1 MCCKDTGADFMF
13 AWPIAKI
20 CIVGAETAA
29 SIIFAREI
37 KESEDPKAM
46 KAKRIAEYRELF
58 ENPYRAAERGFID
71 DVIMPSETRKH
82 INRALDILE
91 DKTVVRPWRKYSNIN
106 L

>member
-13 AWPIAKI
+13 AWPGARV

-37 KESEDPKAM
+37 KEASNPEEM
-46 KAKRIAEYRELF
+46 KAKRIGEYRQLF
-58 ENPYRAAERGFID
+58 ENPYCGAARGFID
-71 DVIMPSETRKH
+71 DVIMPSDTRKI
-82 INRALDILE
+82 INKALDLLE
-91 DKTVVRPWRKYSNIN
+91 NKAVVRLPRKYSNIN